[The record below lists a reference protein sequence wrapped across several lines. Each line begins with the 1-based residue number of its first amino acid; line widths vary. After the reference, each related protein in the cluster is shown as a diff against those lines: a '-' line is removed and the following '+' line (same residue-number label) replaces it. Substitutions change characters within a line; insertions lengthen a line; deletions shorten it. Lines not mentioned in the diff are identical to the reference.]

1 MNRRQFLTN
10 SIISALGLSAC
21 GGSSS
26 NKTTS
31 NATGGMGGGAS
42 GEYKTVLFIPEEL
55 KGETKAGITSYD
67 LSLQAGSHQF
77 LDGKST
83 PTWGINANYLG
94 PTLRLKK
101 GANVNINYRNKLGE
115 ETTMHGH
122 GMHVPANMDG
132 GVHQIIQPNE
142 TWTAAYTVK
151 QQACTN
157 WYHPHLMGK
166 TAQHVM
172 KGLAGMIIIDDNQS
186 EALDLPKRYGIDDIP
201 LIIQDRRFNT
211 DGSFDYNPSNRDKM
225 HGWKGDTF
233 LVNGTITPY
242 LDLEAKQIRFRIL
255 NGSNSR
261 IYTFALASG
270 KSFQQIATDN
280 SFLETPVTLNQL
292 RLSPAERAE
301 IIIDFS
307 TSLGQTELLIDKSSD
322 KALFKINISKPAT
335 VTTKLP
341 QTLVKRL
348 LLNADDAVN
357 TRSFSLSG
365 RAGNLTINGLTMNK
379 EVINESIPLNAIEV
393 WEVNNMMDMDHNFHI
408 HATHF
413 QIIERN
419 GSSATVAENE
429 KGFKDTVFIPANESV
444 KLIIKMIDYT
454 DSKSP
459 YMYHCHILEH
469 EDLGMM
475 GQFVVV

>member
-1 MNRRQFLTN
+1 M
-10 SIISALGLSAC
+10 
-21 GGSSS
+21 
-26 NKTTS
+26 
-31 NATGGMGGGAS
+31 
-42 GEYKTVLFIPEEL
+42 
-55 KGETKAGITSYD
+55 
-67 LSLQAGSHQF
+67 
-77 LDGKST
+77 
-83 PTWGINANYLG
+83 
-94 PTLRLKK
+94 
-101 GANVNINYRNKLGE
+101 
-115 ETTMHGH
+115 
-122 GMHVPANMDG
+122 G
-132 GVHQIIQPNE
+132 GVHQIIKSNE

-172 KGLAGMIIIDDNQS
+172 KGLAGMIIIDDDQS
-186 EALDLPKRYGIDDIP
+186 EVLDLPKRYGIDDIP